1 MSKSCDSNFNYN
13 LPQQNTTNMQKTKRL
28 PPSSPLTNRETA
40 KAIAFNF
47 YFFLFP
53 DRSYS
58 VAIKYAMLLT
68 STVSVIIIGSAIDVR

>member
-40 KAIAFNF
+40 KAIAFTF
-47 YFFLFP
+47 YFFP

-68 STVSVIIIGSAIDVR
+68 STVSVIIIGSAMDVR

>member
-1 MSKSCDSNFNYN
+1 MSTCA
-13 LPQQNTTNMQKTKRL
+13 LWVRQRQRGIQKNKKATAQL
-28 PPSSPLTNRETA
+28 PLTNRETA

-68 STVSVIIIGSAIDVR
+68 STVSVIIIGSAMDVR

>member
-1 MSKSCDSNFNYN
+1 
-13 LPQQNTTNMQKTKRL
+13 MQKTKRL

-40 KAIAFNF
+40 KAIAFIF
-47 YFFLFP
+47 SFP
-53 DRSYS
+53 DRFYS